1 MASLLCAASL
11 TYITDPYDLYPPLPG
26 LSSGKTTDLFY
37 HLRLHKPYAMQ
48 RTPADHL
55 IVGSSRSA
63 RLPPQKTDT
72 TGYNASLPGVSLRE
86 MRRLVEHA
94 HVVKPLQSVLVG
106 LDYYMFREGHK
117 ENERYYKD
125 HRLLRQNPGPL
136 DPLGYGYRRIEDYWL
151 SLLSGD
157 ALLDSVDAL
166 QGAASSN
173 RKFNVDGTWEAKFPP
188 RVTPAGLYSML
199 SRQKYQEFSS
209 RTGRRDFTELSRLM
223 AFCAENDIPL
233 SLLISPLHGMTMNA
247 VNTAGKWNDY
257 LSWQREAVELGGNW
271 PETVSIFGLETNPRI
286 IHEPIEAADPFFQD
300 GVHYTSNAGARIM
313 QCLYGEC
320 GESFQ
325 LVKLD
330 PESVDG
336 YLLQVD
342 RLMRAYPAANPLDYV
357 RLMKW
362 LEQ

>member
-11 TYITDPYDLYPPLPG
+11 TYIIDPYGLYPPLPG
-26 LSSGKTTDLFY
+26 LSSGKTIDLFY

-63 RLPPQKTDT
+63 RLPPQKTGA

-94 HVVKPLQSVLVG
+94 HVINPLQSVLAG

-117 ENERYYKD
+117 ESEIFYKD

-136 DPLGYGYRRIEDYWL
+136 DLLGYCYRRIEDYWL
-151 SLLSGD
+151 SLLTGN
-157 ALLDSVDAL
+157 ALLDSVGAL
-166 QGAASSN
+166 KSAARSN
-173 RKFNVDGTWEAKFPP
+173 RKFNLDGTWEVISP
-188 RVTPAGLYSML
+188 RGRTPNWFYARLMKE
-199 SRQKYQEFSS
+199 KYQDFSTK
-209 RTGRRDFTELSRLM
+209 TGRRDFTELSRLI

-233 SLLISPLHGMTMNA
+233 TLLISPMHGMSMNA
-247 VNTAGKWNDY
+247 VNAAGKWNDY
-257 LSWQREAVELGGNW
+257 LSWQREVVVLGGNW
-271 PETVSIFGLETNPRI
+271 PETVSILGLENNLQI
-286 IHEPIEAADPFFQD
+286 IHEAMDAADPFFQD
-300 GVHYTSNAGARIM
+300 GVHYTGNAGARIM

-320 GESFQ
+320 GPGSR
-325 LVKLD
+325 LAKLY
-330 PESVDG
+330 PESIDG

-342 RLMRAYPAANPLDYV
+342 RLMQGYPAANPRDYA
-357 RLMKW
+357 RLVKW

>member
-11 TYITDPYDLYPPLPG
+11 TYIIDPYDLYPPLPG
-26 LSSGKTTDLFY
+26 LSPGKTTDLFY

-48 RTPADHL
+48 RTPAEHL

-63 RLPPQKTDT
+63 RLPPQRPDA
-72 TGYNASLPGVSLRE
+72 TGYNASLPGVSLSE
-86 MRRLVEHA
+86 IRRMVEHA
-94 HVVKPLQSVLVG
+94 HVIKPLQSILVG

-125 HRLLRQNPGPL
+125 HRLLRQNSGPF
-136 DPLGYGYRRIEDYWL
+136 DPLVYGYRRIEDYWL
-151 SLLSGD
+151 SLLSVD

-166 QGAASSN
+166 HGAASSN

-188 RVTPAGLYSML
+188 RVTPAGLYSMVT
-199 SRQKYQEFSS
+199 RQKYREFST
-209 RTGRRDFTELSRLM
+209 RTGRLDFTELSRLT

-233 SLLISPLHGMTMNA
+233 TLLISPMHGMAMNA
-247 VNTAGKWNDY
+247 VNAAGKWNDY

-300 GVHYTSNAGARIM
+300 GVHYTNNAGARIM
-313 QCLYGEC
+313 QCLHGEC
-320 GESFQ
+320 GESFR
-325 LVKLD
+325 LDKLD
-330 PESVDG
+330 SASIDG
-336 YLLQVD
+336 YLLLVD
-342 RLMRAYPAANPLDYV
+342 RMMRAYPAANPRDYA
-357 RLMKW
+357 RLIKW